1 MLLQRLHSAHH
12 EAAHAVVGAY
22 FVWVDRNEPKADI
35 INDTKALL
43 SSSPAQKGLKNC
55 CEKHSLQLSFQY

>member
-1 MLLQRLHSAHH
+1 
-12 EAAHAVVGAY
+12 
-22 FVWVDRNEPKADI
+22 VWVDRNEPKADI

-55 CEKHSLQLSFQY
+55 CEKHSLQLIPTAVISDSHGIPKSDLI